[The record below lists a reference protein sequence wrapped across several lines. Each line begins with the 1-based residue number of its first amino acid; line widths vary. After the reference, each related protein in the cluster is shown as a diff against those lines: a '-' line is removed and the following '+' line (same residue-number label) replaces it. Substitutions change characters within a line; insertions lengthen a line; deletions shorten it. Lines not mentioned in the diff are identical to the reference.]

1 MAEITKKPIWDPVR
15 TRSLVYFNLGKTNV
29 DFRRVDDKV
38 RVVVVTKIRKYIAV

>member
-1 MAEITKKPIWDPVR
+1 LAEITKKPWDPVR

-38 RVVVVTKIRKYIAV
+38 RVVVVTEIRQHIVV